1 MKNGSIGKAIG
12 VVVFILVFFLLG
24 ERRVY
29 SETNAVAPADTANAI
44 SDQDS
49 DLDSIPDSKDSFP
62 VIASYSVFKWEVNS
76 ASLDYDVQ
84 QTTRRDSGSS
94 SENSTTK
101 SIKGTFSWAIGAD
114 GKIEAGIQGSV
125 GLNANPFKGFG
136 LSAGINAQGGVSASA
151 YGQVRKAKAIDDN
164 EINAQREFFEIKDS
178 EAIGNLHF
186 TFSVNFRN
194 FSKSPLFIRMTS
206 LPIVIGDRHIADAKP
221 ENVNADG
228 ILELPPN
235 RREGVLV
242 MFRADMNNTKAL
254 ELVNWLRN
262 GNSPTI
268 DLARSALS
276 VHAKNDAS
284 EIDFISRVNDIE
296 SNDSLLT
303 VRTPGG
309 SVAWRIARKL
319 GRKPVTLYQAMIEIN
334 KMLRSEGGASS
345 DFFELS
351 DEHRLV
357 NIAQLQK
364 SDGIWGSLDDNSFT
378 VVNSNM
384 LNASIPEQLTLTLL
398 DRDGIRADLD
408 RLTAGIKND
417 NLDKILVSFMCRKP
431 MWQFAADKNWPEGQ
445 CLLGFCY
452 TEGKIESENTSEG
465 IRWFEKAAYQG
476 CAPAQCF
483 LGYGY
488 YKGEGVMKDL
498 PEAVKWFKKAADQG
512 MPQAQ
517 NFLGICY
524 ENGEGV
530 TVDQNE
536 AFNWYKKSAVQG
548 CAGAQA
554 NLGGYYYFGRVVT
567 ADKAEAAK
575 WFRKSAEQGVVLAQY
590 LIGKCYYEGEGVKE
604 DKLEAVKWLRK
615 AADQGNAP
623 AQYVLGACYYKG
635 DGVTA
640 NKAEAIKCFRK
651 AADQG
656 LADAHNNLGV
666 CYDNGDGVAIDR
678 VESMKWYRKAAE
690 NGSAMAQYILG
701 YYYFEGD
708 GVPKDKEE
716 AVKWLR
722 KASEQGFAKAQYSLG
737 VAYYKGDGVVKN
749 QAEAVRLFKQSATQG
764 YDEAAKILKK
774 LGY

>member
-1 MKNGSIGKAIG
+1 MKVIAI
-12 VVVFILVFFLLG
+12 ILYTVLLFG
-24 ERRVY
+24 YQCAY
-29 SETNAVAPADTANAI
+29 SEATNLAPAAAVDTI
-44 SDQDS
+44 PDQDS
-49 DLDSIPDSKDSFP
+49 DYDGIPDSKDSYPF
-62 VIASYSVFKWEVNS
+62 IASYAVFKWEVTS

-84 QTTRRDSGSS
+84 QTTRRNSGSS

-114 GKIEAGIQGSV
+114 GKIEAGIHGSA

-136 LSAGINAQGGVSASA
+136 LFSSAITAEGGVSASA
-151 YGQVRKAKAIDDN
+151 YGQARKAKNVDDN
-164 EINAQREFFEIKDS
+164 EVNAQREFFEINDS

-194 FSKSPLFIRMTS
+194 FSKSPLIIKMAS

-221 ENVNADG
+221 ENINADG
-228 ILELPPN
+228 LLELPPN

-242 MFRADMNNTKAL
+242 MFRAAMNNTKAL
-254 ELVNWLRN
+254 ELVNWLKN
-262 GNSPTI
+262 GSSPTI

-319 GRKPVTLYQAMIEIN
+319 GRKSVTLYQAMIEIN
-334 KMLRSEGGASS
+334 KMLRNEGGASS
-345 DFFELS
+345 DLFELS
-351 DEHRLV
+351 DDRRLV
-357 NIAQLQK
+357 NIAQMQK
-364 SDGIWGSLDDNSFT
+364 VDGIWGGLDDNAFT
-378 VVNSNM
+378 VANSNM

-408 RLTAGIKND
+408 RIIAGIKND

-445 CLLGFCY
+445 CLLGLCF

-465 IRWFEKAAYQG
+465 MRWFEKAARQG
-476 CAPAQCF
+476 CAPAQLF
-483 LGYGY
+483 LGLGY

-498 PEAVKWFKKAADQG
+498 TNAVIWFRKAADQG
-512 MPQAQ
+512 MRQAQ
-517 NFLGICY
+517 NMLGIFY

-530 TVDQNE
+530 PKDLNE
-536 AFNWYKKSAVQG
+536 AFNWYRKSADLG

-567 ADKAEAAK
+567 QDKAEAAK
-575 WFRKSAEQGVVLAQY
+575 WFRKSADQGMEQAQY
-590 LIGKCYYEGEGVKE
+590 LIGKCYYGGEGVPE
-604 DKLEAVKWLRK
+604 DKGEAVKWLRK
-615 AADQGNAP
+615 SADNRMAQ
-623 AQYVLGACYYKG
+623 AQYLLGLCYYKG
-635 DGVTA
+635 EGVTE
-640 NKAEAIKCFRK
+640 NKAEAIKWFRK

-656 LADAHNNLGV
+656 LADAQNNLGV
-666 CYDNGDGVAIDR
+666 CYNDGDGVAIDR
-678 VESMKWYRKAAE
+678 VESIKWFRMAAE
-690 NGSAMAQYILG
+690 HGAAPAQYILG
-701 YYYFEGD
+701 KYYNEGD
-708 GVPKDKEE
+708 GVVQDKEE
-716 AVKWLR
+716 SVKWLSR
-722 KASEQGFAKAQYSLG
+722 ASEQGFAKAQYSLG
-737 VAYYKGDGVVKN
+737 VSYYKGEGVTKN
-749 QAEAVRLFKQSATQG
+749 QTEALRLFRLSASQG
-764 YDEAAKILKK
+764 YDAAIKVLKQ